1 MAFYKDVKGKTRRE
15 KQAVAQNRG
24 GFDDEGSH
32 YTGKYSF
39 GKAGVSRNGEGKRY
53 HDGSRSDERR
63 FDGERKSY
71 GDHRNNDRKPY
82 GGDHRS
88 ESGKRYGSA
97 RPGQERRFDG
107 DRRDG
112 RSEGRK
118 PQQGEYRFSK
128 NAPRYEERGR
138 NVTPAS
144 YDEQRKARRS
154 GEESGYNKFRYA
166 APATYQ
172 PAPAVETE
180 PDVVPNENLLSGRN
194 PIREALKMLMRD
206 DLVEIRDGVGTFVK
220 SATQKDIEDAY
231 AVRQALEVLAA
242 RTAIGAF
249 SSEELD
255 ALEARFRSL
264 QVRLEQG
271 ETVRVE
277 EFADADWAL
286 HDQILQKSGN
296 RYAQK
301 ATNDLRAVLR
311 RYQYLSVRLLSRV
324 EESLTEHLA
333 ILDCIRRRDLA
344 RLTELL
350 ENHIQY

>member
-39 GKAGVSRNGEGKRY
+39 GKAGGSRNGEGKRY

-118 PQQGEYRFSK
+118 FTPKPQQGEYRFSK
-128 NAPRYEERGR
+128 NAPMPSSLSS
-138 NVTPAS
+138 VPQQTPKAS
-144 YDEQRKARRS
+144 ASKA
-154 GEESGYNKFRYA
+154 
-166 APATYQ
+166 
-172 PAPAVETE
+172 E
-180 PDVVPNENLLSGRN
+180 PV
-194 PIREALKMLMRD
+194 
-206 DLVEIRDGVGTFVK
+206 
-220 SATQKDIEDAY
+220 
-231 AVRQALEVLAA
+231 
-242 RTAIGAF
+242 
-249 SSEELD
+249 
-255 ALEARFRSL
+255 
-264 QVRLEQG
+264 
-271 ETVRVE
+271 
-277 EFADADWAL
+277 
-286 HDQILQKSGN
+286 
-296 RYAQK
+296 
-301 ATNDLRAVLR
+301 
-311 RYQYLSVRLLSRV
+311 
-324 EESLTEHLA
+324 
-333 ILDCIRRRDLA
+333 
-344 RLTELL
+344 
-350 ENHIQY
+350 